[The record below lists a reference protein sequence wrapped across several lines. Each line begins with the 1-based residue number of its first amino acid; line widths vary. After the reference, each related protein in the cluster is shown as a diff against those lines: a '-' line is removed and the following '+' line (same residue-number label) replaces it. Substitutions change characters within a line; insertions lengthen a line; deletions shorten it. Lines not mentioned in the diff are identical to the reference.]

1 MNNRINNEESK
12 KFVFKVGVIVA
23 AIVLVFLIGA
33 GLLIGIF
40 LFVGGKS
47 SLNKMAENYEVYDA
61 EIYAKKYGDKII
73 KELVL
78 NYGKD
83 INQTGDEDIGGLY
96 QAIKHNNIKAI
107 KFFIENNANVEIA
120 TFDGTTPLVLA
131 IEENKPKIVELLIK
145 EGKANIY
152 GYYYGED
159 FEKYP
164 IYCAVKNKNLNMIK
178 ILLNN
183 NFNLKE
189 ENYILSY
196 AIENSDENI
205 IKYLVEN
212 GANINYEIFYENEE
226 SKRTILYDAVLSLN
240 LKLVEYFLDKGASI
254 ENAGKSDIYG
264 NILMAA
270 SGSKFNNNKNI
281 SAVDLKLLESL
292 SQNSA
297 KIMQMIIDKVD
308 KKLINDSLEGKTPLI
323 IAVGNSYID
332 TAKILIENGADVNAI
347 DFEGWRALSYAVN
360 NGDIEIAKL
369 LLENKAKIKD
379 ELLIAIKSPIVESR
393 INMMKLLIDN
403 KANINYTDENG
414 FTPLN
419 IAIESGDMEL
429 TKFLIT
435 NGANVNSL
443 MQDGVSLIGYA
454 IAQNNMDLLQILI
467 ENGANVNNTNGDSW
481 AKTPLQTASR
491 LGLDNVVRILLT
503 RNADINAVDMN
514 GNTALHTAALNSQL
528 SVVKLLLEK
537 NPNLDIQ
544 NKVGNTALH
553 LAIISGN
560 IDIVGELVLKG
571 ANTRIRNNDGK
582 YPRDIARANNSAA
595 IFEVLREAENK
606 NINQ

>member
-96 QAIKHNNIKAI
+96 QAIKHNNIKAV
-107 KFFIENNANVEIA
+107 KFFIENNAHVEIA

-152 GYYYGED
+152 GVYAKET
-159 FEKYP
+159 EKYP
-164 IYCAVKNKNLNMIK
+164 IYCAVKNKNLNMTK
-178 ILLNN
+178 ILLDN
-183 NFNLKE
+183 NFDLKRE
-189 ENYILSY
+189 SYILSY

-205 IKYLVEN
+205 VKYLVEN
-212 GANINYEIFYENEE
+212 GADMYSYEI
-226 SKRTILYDAVLSLN
+226 TALYQAVLNLN
-240 LKLVEYFLDKGASI
+240 PKLVEYFLDKGASI

-264 NILMAA
+264 NIITAA
-270 SGSKFNNNKNI
+270 AGSKFNNSNDK
-281 SAVDLKLLESL
+281 SPVDLEALEKSAE
-292 SQNSA
+292 NSA
-297 KIMQMIIDKVD
+297 KIMQTIISKVD

-332 TAKILIENGADVNAI
+332 TAKILIENGANINAVDI
-347 DFEGWRALSYAVN
+347 EGWSALSYAVN

-393 INMMKLLIDN
+393 INIMKLLIDN

-414 FTPLN
+414 FNPLN

-467 ENGANVNNTNGDSW
+467 ENGANVNYTNGDSW
-481 AKTPLQTASR
+481 ADTPLKTASR

-503 RNADINAVDMN
+503 RNADINSVDMN

-528 SVVKLLLEK
+528 SIVKLLLEK

-553 LAIISGN
+553 LAVISGN

-606 NINQ
+606 LSK

>member
-1 MNNRINNEESK
+1 MNNQINNEESK

-96 QAIKHNNIKAI
+96 QAIKHNNIKAV
-107 KFFIENNANVEIA
+107 KFFIENNAYVEIA

-145 EGKANIY
+145 EGKANVY
-152 GYYYGED
+152 GYYFGED

-183 NFNLKE
+183 NFDLKRE
-189 ENYILSY
+189 SYILSY
-196 AIENSDENI
+196 AMENSDENI
-205 IKYLVEN
+205 VKYLVEN
-212 GANINYEIFYENEE
+212 GADMYSYEI
-226 SKRTILYDAVLSLN
+226 TALYQAVLNLN
-240 LKLVEYFLDKGASI
+240 PKLVEYFLDKGASI
-254 ENAGKSDIYG
+254 EKAGGTDVYG

-332 TAKILIENGADVNAI
+332 TAKILIENGANINAVDI
-347 DFEGWRALSYAVN
+347 EGWSALSYAVN

-393 INMMKLLIDN
+393 INIMKLLIDN
-403 KANINYTDENG
+403 KANINYADEDE

-467 ENGANVNNTNGDSW
+467 ENGANVNYTGGDSW
-481 AKTPLQTASR
+481 ANTPLQTASR

-503 RNADINAVDMN
+503 RNADINAVDIN

-553 LAIISGN
+553 LAVISGN

-571 ANTRIRNNDGK
+571 ANTKIRNNDGK

-606 NINQ
+606 LSE

>member
-1 MNNRINNEESK
+1 MNNQINNEESK

-83 INQTGDEDIGGLY
+83 INQTGEEDIGGLY
-96 QAIKHNNIKAI
+96 QAIKHNNIKAV

-145 EGKANIY
+145 EGKANVY
-152 GYYYGED
+152 GYYHGED

-164 IYCAVKNKNLNMIK
+164 IYCAVKNKNLNIIK

-196 AIENSDENI
+196 AMENSDENI

-212 GANINYEIFYENEE
+212 GADMYSYEI
-226 SKRTILYDAVLSLN
+226 TALYQAVLNLN
-240 LKLVEYFLDKGASI
+240 PKLVEYFLDKGASI
-254 ENAGKSDIYG
+254 EKAGGTDVYG
-264 NILMAA
+264 NIMMAA
-270 SGSKFNNNKNI
+270 AGSKFNNSNDK
-281 SAVDLKLLESL
+281 SPVDLTLLEKSAE
-292 SQNSA
+292 NSA
-297 KIMQMIIDKVD
+297 KITEMLIGKADKNI
-308 KKLINDSLEGKTPLI
+308 INDSLEGKTPLI

-332 TAKILIENGADVNAI
+332 TAKILIENGANINAV
-347 DFEGWRALSYAVN
+347 DFEGWSALSYAVN

-379 ELLIAIKSPIVESR
+379 ELLIAIKSPIVESS
-393 INMMKLLIDN
+393 INIMKLLIDN

-414 FTPLN
+414 FNPLN

-467 ENGANVNNTNGDSW
+467 ENGANVNYTGGDSW

-537 NPNLDIQ
+537 NPSLDIQ

-553 LAIISGN
+553 LAVISGN

>member
-96 QAIKHNNIKAI
+96 QAIKHNNIKAV

-152 GYYYGED
+152 GVYAKET
-159 FEKYP
+159 EKYP

-178 ILLNN
+178 ILLDN
-183 NFNLKE
+183 NFDLKRE
-189 ENYILSY
+189 SYILSY
-196 AIENSDENI
+196 AMENSDENI
-205 IKYLVEN
+205 VKYLVEN
-212 GANINYEIFYENEE
+212 GADMYSYEI
-226 SKRTILYDAVLSLN
+226 TALYQAVLNLN
-240 LKLVEYFLDKGASI
+240 PKLVEYFLDKGASI
-254 ENAGKSDIYG
+254 EKAGETDVYG
-264 NILMAA
+264 NIMMAA
-270 SGSKFNNNKNI
+270 AGSKFNNSNDK
-281 SAVDLKLLESL
+281 SPVDLTLLEKSAE
-292 SQNSA
+292 NSA

-332 TAKILIENGADVNAI
+332 TAKILIENGADVNSV
-347 DFEGWRALSYAVN
+347 DFEGWSALSYAVN

-369 LLENKAKIKD
+369 LLENKVKIKD
-379 ELLIAIKSPIVESR
+379 ELLIAIKSPIVESS
-393 INMMKLLIDN
+393 INIMKLLIDN

-414 FTPLN
+414 FSPLN
-419 IAIESGDMEL
+419 MAIESGDMEL

-467 ENGANVNNTNGDSW
+467 ENGANVNYTNGDSW
-481 AKTPLQTASR
+481 ADTPLKTASR

-514 GNTALHTAALNSQL
+514 GNTALHTEALNSQL

-553 LAIISGN
+553 LAVISGN
-560 IDIVGELVLKG
+560 INIVGELVLKG

-606 NINQ
+606 LSE

>member
-96 QAIKHNNIKAI
+96 QAIKHNNIKAV
-107 KFFIENNANVEIA
+107 KFFIENNAYVEIA

-152 GYYYGED
+152 GVYAKET
-159 FEKYP
+159 EKYP

-178 ILLNN
+178 ILLDN
-183 NFNLKE
+183 NFDLKRE
-189 ENYILSY
+189 SYILSY
-196 AIENSDENI
+196 AMENSDENI
-205 IKYLVEN
+205 VKYLVEN
-212 GANINYEIFYENEE
+212 GADMYSYEI
-226 SKRTILYDAVLSLN
+226 TALYQAILN
-240 LKLVEYFLDKGASI
+240 LNPKLVEYFLYKGASI

-332 TAKILIENGADVNAI
+332 TAKILIENGANINAVDI
-347 DFEGWRALSYAVN
+347 EGWSALSYAVN

-369 LLENKAKIKD
+369 LLTNKAKIKG
-379 ELLIAIKSPIVESR
+379 ELLLAIKSPIVESR
-393 INMMKLLIDN
+393 INIMKLLIEN
-403 KANINYTDENG
+403 GANINYTDEDG
-414 FTPLN
+414 FNPLN

-467 ENGANVNNTNGDSW
+467 ENGANVNYTNGDSW
-481 AKTPLQTASR
+481 ANTPLQTASR

-503 RNADINAVDMN
+503 RNADINSVDMN

-553 LAIISGN
+553 LAVISGN

-606 NINQ
+606 LSE

>member
-1 MNNRINNEESK
+1 MNNQINNEESK

-96 QAIKHNNIKAI
+96 QAIKHNNIKAV
-107 KFFIENNANVEIA
+107 KFFIENNAHVEIA

-152 GYYYGED
+152 GVYAKET
-159 FEKYP
+159 EKYP

-183 NFNLKE
+183 NFDLKRE
-189 ENYILSY
+189 SYILSY
-196 AIENSDENI
+196 AMENSDENI
-205 IKYLVEN
+205 VKYLVEN
-212 GANINYEIFYENEE
+212 GADMYSYEI
-226 SKRTILYDAVLSLN
+226 TALYQAVLNLN
-240 LKLVEYFLDKGASI
+240 PKLVEYFLDKGASI
-254 ENAGKSDIYG
+254 EKAGGTDVYE
-264 NILMAA
+264 NIMMAA
-270 SGSKFNNNKNI
+270 AGSKFNNSNDK
-281 SAVDLKLLESL
+281 SPVDLTLLEKSAE
-292 SQNSA
+292 NSA
-297 KIMQMIIDKVD
+297 KITEMLIGKADKNI
-308 KKLINDSLEGKTPLI
+308 INDSLEGKTPLI

-332 TAKILIENGADVNAI
+332 TAKILIENGANINAVDI
-347 DFEGWRALSYAVN
+347 EGWSALSYAVN

-369 LLENKAKIKD
+369 LLENKVKIKD

-414 FTPLN
+414 FNPLN

-454 IAQNNMDLLQILI
+454 IAQNNMDLLQMLI
-467 ENGANVNNTNGDSW
+467 ENGANVNYTNGDSW
-481 AKTPLQTASR
+481 ANTPLQTASR

-503 RNADINAVDMN
+503 RNVDINAVDIN

-528 SVVKLLLEK
+528 SIVKLLLEK

-553 LAIISGN
+553 LAVISGN

-606 NINQ
+606 LSE

>member
-1 MNNRINNEESK
+1 MNNQINNEESK

-83 INQTGDEDIGGLY
+83 INQTGEEDIGGLY
-96 QAIKHNNIKAI
+96 QAIKHNNIKAV

-152 GYYYGED
+152 GVYAKET
-159 FEKYP
+159 EKYP

-178 ILLNN
+178 ILLDN
-183 NFNLKE
+183 NFDLKRE
-189 ENYILSY
+189 SYILSY
-196 AIENSDENI
+196 AMENSDENI
-205 IKYLVEN
+205 VKYLVEN
-212 GANINYEIFYENEE
+212 GADMYSYEI
-226 SKRTILYDAVLSLN
+226 TALYQAVLNLN
-240 LKLVEYFLDKGASI
+240 PKLVEYFLDKGASI

-332 TAKILIENGADVNAI
+332 TAKILIENGANINAVDI
-347 DFEGWRALSYAVN
+347 EGWSALSYAVN
-360 NGDIEIAKL
+360 NGDIESAKL

-393 INMMKLLIDN
+393 INIMKLLIDN

-414 FTPLN
+414 FNPLN

-467 ENGANVNNTNGDSW
+467 ENGANVNYTNGDSW
-481 AKTPLQTASR
+481 ADTPLKTASR

-553 LAIISGN
+553 LAVISGN

-606 NINQ
+606 LSK

>member
-96 QAIKHNNIKAI
+96 QAIKHNNIKAV
-107 KFFIENNANVEIA
+107 KFFIENNAYVEIA
-120 TFDGTTPLVLA
+120 TFDGITPLVLA

-152 GYYYGED
+152 GVYNGED

-183 NFNLKE
+183 NFDLKRDP
-189 ENYILSY
+189 YILSY

-212 GANINYEIFYENEE
+212 GADMYSYEI
-226 SKRTILYDAVLSLN
+226 TALYQAVLNLN
-240 LKLVEYFLDKGASI
+240 PKLVEYFLDKGASI
-254 ENAGKSDIYG
+254 EKAGGTDVYG
-264 NILMAA
+264 NIMMAA
-270 SGSKFNNNKNI
+270 AGSKFNNSNDK
-281 SAVDLKLLESL
+281 SPVDLTLLEKSAE
-292 SQNSA
+292 NSA

-332 TAKILIENGADVNAI
+332 TAKILIENGANINAVDI
-347 DFEGWRALSYAVN
+347 EGWSALSYAVN

-414 FTPLN
+414 FNPLN

-467 ENGANVNNTNGDSW
+467 ENGANVNYTDGDSW
-481 AKTPLQTASR
+481 ADTPLKTASR

-503 RNADINAVDMN
+503 RNVDINAVDMH

-553 LAIISGN
+553 LAVISGN

-606 NINQ
+606 LSE

>member
-1 MNNRINNEESK
+1 MDNNNIENK
-12 KFVFKVGVIVA
+12 KFVFKVGVIAA
-23 AIVLVFLIGA
+23 AIISVLLIGA
-33 GLLIGIF
+33 GLFVGIF

-47 SLNKMAENYEVYDA
+47 SLNKMAENYEVYDS
-61 EIYAKKYGDKII
+61 EIYAKRFGDKVI

-83 INQTGDEDIGGLY
+83 INQTGEEDIGGLY
-96 QAIKHNNIKAI
+96 QAIKHNNIKAV

-152 GYYYGED
+152 GSYAGEEID
-159 FEKYP
+159 KYP

-183 NFNLKE
+183 NFDLKRE
-189 ENYILSY
+189 PSILSY
-196 AIENSDENI
+196 AIENGDENI
-205 IKYLVEN
+205 IKYLIEKGSDIDDTSIN
-212 GANINYEIFYENEE
+212 GI
-226 SKRTILYDAVLSLN
+226 SVLYDAVLNLN
-240 LKLVEYFLDKGASI
+240 PKLVEYLLEKGAII
-254 ENAGKSDIYG
+254 EKAGETDVYG
-264 NILMAA
+264 NIMMAA
-270 SGSKFNNNKNI
+270 VGSKFNNSNDKFP
-281 SAVDLKLLESL
+281 VDLEALEKSAE
-292 SQNSA
+292 NSA
-297 KIMQMIIDKVD
+297 KITEMIIGKADKNI
-308 KKLINDSLEGKTPLI
+308 INDSLDGKTPLI
-323 IAVGNSYID
+323 IAVGNSYLE
-332 TAKILIENGADVNAI
+332 TAKILIENGADVNSV
-347 DFEGWRALSYAVN
+347 DFEGWSALSYAVN

-369 LLENKAKIKD
+369 LLTNKAKIND
-379 ELLIAIKSPIVESR
+379 ELLLAIKSPIVESR
-393 INMMKLLIDN
+393 IDMMKLLIDN
-403 KANINYTDENG
+403 GANINYADENE

-419 IAIESGDMEL
+419 TAIETGDMEL

-443 MQDGVSLIGYA
+443 MQDGVSLIVYA
-454 IAQNNMDLLQILI
+454 ISQNNMDLLQILI
-467 ENGANVNNTNGDSW
+467 ENGANVNNTTGDYW
-481 AKTPLQTASR
+481 AGSPLITASR
-491 LGLDNVVRILLT
+491 LGLDNVVRILLS

-528 SVVKLLLEK
+528 SVIKLLLEK

-544 NKVGNTALH
+544 NEVGNTALH
-553 LAIISGN
+553 LAVISGN

-571 ANTRIRNNDGK
+571 ANTRIRNDDGK

-606 NINQ
+606 NQ

>member
-107 KFFIENNANVEIA
+107 KFFIENNAHVEIA

-152 GYYYGED
+152 GVYAKET
-159 FEKYP
+159 EKYP

-178 ILLNN
+178 ILLDN
-183 NFNLKE
+183 NFDLKRE
-189 ENYILSY
+189 SYILSY
-196 AIENSDENI
+196 AMENSDENI
-205 IKYLVEN
+205 VKYLVEN
-212 GANINYEIFYENEE
+212 GADMYSYEI
-226 SKRTILYDAVLSLN
+226 TALYQAVLNLN
-240 LKLVEYFLDKGASI
+240 PKLVEYFLDKGASI
-254 ENAGKSDIYG
+254 EKAGGTDVYG
-264 NILMAA
+264 NIMMAA
-270 SGSKFNNNKNI
+270 AGSKFNNSNDK
-281 SAVDLKLLESL
+281 SPVDLILLEKSAE
-292 SQNSA
+292 NSA

-308 KKLINDSLEGKTPLI
+308 KKLINDSLDGKTPLI
-323 IAVGNSYID
+323 IAVGNSYLE
-332 TAKILIENGADVNAI
+332 TAKILIENGANINAVDI
-347 DFEGWRALSYAVN
+347 EGWSALSYAVN

-403 KANINYTDENG
+403 KADINYTDENG
-414 FTPLN
+414 FNPLN

-467 ENGANVNNTNGDSW
+467 ENGANVNYTGGDSW
-481 AKTPLQTASR
+481 ANTPLQTASR
-491 LGLDNVVRILLT
+491 LGLDNVVRILLS

-514 GNTALHTAALNSQL
+514 ENTALHTAALNSQL

-553 LAIISGN
+553 LAVISGN

-606 NINQ
+606 LSE

>member
-1 MNNRINNEESK
+1 MNNRINNEESR

-96 QAIKHNNIKAI
+96 QAIKHNNIKAV
-107 KFFIENNANVEIA
+107 KFFIENNAYVEIA
-120 TFDGTTPLVLA
+120 TFDGITPLVLA

-152 GYYYGED
+152 GVYAKET
-159 FEKYP
+159 EKYP

-178 ILLNN
+178 ILLDN
-183 NFNLKE
+183 NFDLKRE
-189 ENYILSY
+189 SYILSY
-196 AIENSDENI
+196 AMENSDENI

-212 GANINYEIFYENEE
+212 GADMYSYEI
-226 SKRTILYDAVLSLN
+226 TALYQAVLNLN
-240 LKLVEYFLDKGASI
+240 PKLVEYFLDKGASI
-254 ENAGKSDIYG
+254 EKAGGTDVYG

-332 TAKILIENGADVNAI
+332 TAKILIENGANINAVDI
-347 DFEGWRALSYAVN
+347 EGWSALSYAVN

-379 ELLIAIKSPIVESR
+379 ELLIAIKSPIVESS

-403 KANINYTDENG
+403 KVNINYTDEDG
-414 FTPLN
+414 FNPLN
-419 IAIESGDMEL
+419 IAIESRDMEL

-454 IAQNNMDLLQILI
+454 IAQNNMDLLQMLI
-467 ENGANVNNTNGDSW
+467 ENGANVNYTNGDSW
-481 AKTPLQTASR
+481 ANTPLQTASR

-528 SVVKLLLEK
+528 SIVKLLLEK

-553 LAIISGN
+553 LAVISGN
-560 IDIVGELVLKG
+560 INIVGELVLKG

-582 YPRDIARANNSAA
+582 YPRDIARVNNSAA

-606 NINQ
+606 LSE

>member
-1 MNNRINNEESK
+1 MNNRINNDESK

-83 INQTGDEDIGGLY
+83 INQTGEEDIGGLY
-96 QAIKHNNIKAI
+96 QAIKHNNIKAV
-107 KFFIENNANVEIA
+107 KFFIENNAYVEIA

-152 GYYYGED
+152 GVYAKET
-159 FEKYP
+159 EKYP

-183 NFNLKE
+183 NFDLKRE
-189 ENYILSY
+189 SYILSY
-196 AIENSDENI
+196 AMENSDENI

-212 GANINYEIFYENEE
+212 GADMYSYEI
-226 SKRTILYDAVLSLN
+226 TALYQAVLNLN
-240 LKLVEYFLDKGASI
+240 PKLVEYFLDKGASI
-254 ENAGKSDIYG
+254 EKAGGTDVYG
-264 NILMAA
+264 NIMMAA
-270 SGSKFNNNKNI
+270 AGSKFNNSNDK
-281 SAVDLKLLESL
+281 SPVDLTLLEKSAE
-292 SQNSA
+292 NSA
-297 KIMQMIIDKVD
+297 KITEMLIGKADKNI
-308 KKLINDSLEGKTPLI
+308 INDSLEGKTPLI

-332 TAKILIENGADVNAI
+332 TAKILIENGANINAVDI
-347 DFEGWRALSYAVN
+347 EGWSALSYAVN

-414 FTPLN
+414 FNPLN

-467 ENGANVNNTNGDSW
+467 ENGANVNYTNGDSW
-481 AKTPLQTASR
+481 ADTPLKTASR
-491 LGLDNVVRILLT
+491 LGLDNVVRILLS

-553 LAIISGN
+553 LAVISGN

-582 YPRDIARANNSAA
+582 YPKDIARANNSAA

-606 NINQ
+606 LSE

>member
-1 MNNRINNEESK
+1 MNNRINNDESK

-96 QAIKHNNIKAI
+96 QAIKHNNIKAV
-107 KFFIENNANVEIA
+107 KFFIENNAHVEIA

-152 GYYYGED
+152 GVYAKET
-159 FEKYP
+159 EKYP

-183 NFNLKE
+183 NFDLKRE
-189 ENYILSY
+189 SYILSY

-205 IKYLVEN
+205 VKYLVEN
-212 GANINYEIFYENEE
+212 GADMYSYEI
-226 SKRTILYDAVLSLN
+226 TALYQAVLNLN
-240 LKLVEYFLDKGASI
+240 PKLVEYFLDKGASI
-254 ENAGKSDIYG
+254 EKAGGTDVYG
-264 NILMAA
+264 NIMMAA
-270 SGSKFNNNKNI
+270 AGSKFNNSNDK
-281 SAVDLKLLESL
+281 SPVDLTLLEKSAE
-292 SQNSA
+292 NSA
-297 KIMQMIIDKVD
+297 KITEMLIGKADKNI
-308 KKLINDSLEGKTPLI
+308 INDSLEGKTPLI

-332 TAKILIENGADVNAI
+332 TAKILIENGANINAVDI
-347 DFEGWRALSYAVN
+347 EGWSALSYAVN

-414 FTPLN
+414 FNPLN

-467 ENGANVNNTNGDSW
+467 ENGANVNYTNGDSW
-481 AKTPLQTASR
+481 ADTPLKTASR
-491 LGLDNVVRILLT
+491 LGLDNVVRILLS

-553 LAIISGN
+553 LAVISGN

-582 YPRDIARANNSAA
+582 YPKDIARANNSAA

-606 NINQ
+606 LSE

>member
-1 MNNRINNEESK
+1 MNNQINNEESK

-33 GLLIGIF
+33 GLLIVIF

-96 QAIKHNNIKAI
+96 QAIKHNNIKAV

-152 GYYYGED
+152 GVYAKET
-159 FEKYP
+159 EKYP
-164 IYCAVKNKNLNMIK
+164 IYCAVKNKNLNIIK

-183 NFNLKE
+183 NFDLKRE
-189 ENYILSY
+189 SYILSY
-196 AIENSDENI
+196 AMENSDENI
-205 IKYLVEN
+205 VKYLVEN
-212 GANINYEIFYENEE
+212 GADMYSYEI
-226 SKRTILYDAVLSLN
+226 TALYQAVLNLN
-240 LKLVEYFLDKGASI
+240 PKLVEYFLDKGASI
-254 ENAGKSDIYG
+254 EKAGGTDVYG
-264 NILMAA
+264 NIMMAA
-270 SGSKFNNNKNI
+270 AGSKFNNSNDK
-281 SAVDLKLLESL
+281 SPVDLTLLEKSAE
-292 SQNSA
+292 NSA
-297 KIMQMIIDKVD
+297 KITEMLIGKADKNI
-308 KKLINDSLEGKTPLI
+308 INDSLEGKTPLI

-332 TAKILIENGADVNAI
+332 TAKILIENGANINAVDI
-347 DFEGWRALSYAVN
+347 EGWSALSYAIN

-369 LLENKAKIKD
+369 LLENKVKIKD

-393 INMMKLLIDN
+393 INIMKLLIEN
-403 KANINYTDENG
+403 GANINYTDENG
-414 FTPLN
+414 FNPLN

-467 ENGANVNNTNGDSW
+467 ENGANVNYTGGDSW
-481 AKTPLQTASR
+481 ANTPLQTASR

-528 SVVKLLLEK
+528 SIVKLLLEK

-553 LAIISGN
+553 LAVISGN

-606 NINQ
+606 LSK

>member
-96 QAIKHNNIKAI
+96 QAIKHNNIKAV
-107 KFFIENNANVEIA
+107 KFFIENNAYVEIA
-120 TFDGTTPLVLA
+120 TFDGITPLVLA

-164 IYCAVKNKNLNMIK
+164 IYCAVKNKNLNIIK

-196 AIENSDENI
+196 AMENSDENI

-212 GANINYEIFYENEE
+212 GADMYSYEI
-226 SKRTILYDAVLSLN
+226 TALYQAVLNLN
-240 LKLVEYFLDKGASI
+240 PKLVEYFLDKGASI
-254 ENAGKSDIYG
+254 EKAGGTDVYG
-264 NILMAA
+264 NIMMAA
-270 SGSKFNNNKNI
+270 AGSKFNNSNDK
-281 SAVDLKLLESL
+281 SPVDLTLLEKSAE
-292 SQNSA
+292 NSA
-297 KIMQMIIDKVD
+297 KITEMLIGKADKNI
-308 KKLINDSLEGKTPLI
+308 INDSLEGKTPLI

-332 TAKILIENGADVNAI
+332 TAKILIENGANINAVDI
-347 DFEGWRALSYAVN
+347 EGWSALSYAVN

-379 ELLIAIKSPIVESR
+379 ELLIAIKSPIVESS

-414 FTPLN
+414 FNPLN

-467 ENGANVNNTNGDSW
+467 ENGANVNYTNGDSW
-481 AKTPLQTASR
+481 ADTPLKTASR

-503 RNADINAVDMN
+503 RNVDINAVDMN

-528 SVVKLLLEK
+528 SIVKLLLEK

-553 LAIISGN
+553 LAVISGN

>member
-96 QAIKHNNIKAI
+96 QAIKHNNIKAV

-152 GYYYGED
+152 GVYAKET
-159 FEKYP
+159 EKYP

-183 NFNLKE
+183 NFDLKRE
-189 ENYILSY
+189 SYILSY
-196 AIENSDENI
+196 AMENSDENI
-205 IKYLVEN
+205 VKYLVEN
-212 GANINYEIFYENEE
+212 GADMYSYEI
-226 SKRTILYDAVLSLN
+226 TALYQAVLNLN
-240 LKLVEYFLDKGASI
+240 PKLVEYFLDKGASI
-254 ENAGKSDIYG
+254 EKAGGTDVYG
-264 NILMAA
+264 NIMMAA
-270 SGSKFNNNKNI
+270 AGSKFNNSNDK
-281 SAVDLKLLESL
+281 SPVDLTLLEKSAE
-292 SQNSA
+292 NSA
-297 KIMQMIIDKVD
+297 KITEMLIGKADKNI
-308 KKLINDSLEGKTPLI
+308 INDSLEGKTPLI

-332 TAKILIENGADVNAI
+332 TAKILIENGANINAV
-347 DFEGWRALSYAVN
+347 DFEGWSALSYAVN

-379 ELLIAIKSPIVESR
+379 ELLIAIKSPIVESS
-393 INMMKLLIDN
+393 INIMKLLIDN

-414 FTPLN
+414 FNPLN

-454 IAQNNMDLLQILI
+454 IAQNNMEMSLEFCLQ
-467 ENGANVNNTNGDSW
+467 E
-481 AKTPLQTASR
+481 TP
-491 LGLDNVVRILLT
+491 I
-503 RNADINAVDMN
+503 
-514 GNTALHTAALNSQL
+514 
-528 SVVKLLLEK
+528 
-537 NPNLDIQ
+537 
-544 NKVGNTALH
+544 
-553 LAIISGN
+553 
-560 IDIVGELVLKG
+560 
-571 ANTRIRNNDGK
+571 
-582 YPRDIARANNSAA
+582 
-595 IFEVLREAENK
+595 
-606 NINQ
+606 

>member
-96 QAIKHNNIKAI
+96 QAIKHNNIKAV
-107 KFFIENNANVEIA
+107 KFFIENNAHVEIA

-152 GYYYGED
+152 GVYAKET
-159 FEKYP
+159 EKYP

-178 ILLNN
+178 ILLDN
-183 NFNLKE
+183 NFDLKRE
-189 ENYILSY
+189 SYILSY
-196 AIENSDENI
+196 AMENSDENI
-205 IKYLVEN
+205 VKYLVEN
-212 GANINYEIFYENEE
+212 GADMYSYEI
-226 SKRTILYDAVLSLN
+226 TALYQAVLNLN
-240 LKLVEYFLDKGASI
+240 PKLVEYFLDKGASI
-254 ENAGKSDIYG
+254 EKAGGTDVYG
-264 NILMAA
+264 NIMMAA
-270 SGSKFNNNKNI
+270 AGSKFNNSNDK
-281 SAVDLKLLESL
+281 SPVDLTLLEKSAE
-292 SQNSA
+292 NSA
-297 KIMQMIIDKVD
+297 KITEMLIEKADKNI
-308 KKLINDSLEGKTPLI
+308 INDSLEGKTPLI

-347 DFEGWRALSYAVN
+347 DFKGWSALSYAVN

-369 LLENKAKIKD
+369 LLTNRAKIKD
-379 ELLIAIKSPIVESR
+379 ELLIAIKSPIVESS

-414 FTPLN
+414 FNPLN
-419 IAIESGDMEL
+419 IAIESGDMEV

-467 ENGANVNNTNGDSW
+467 ENGANVNYTVGDSW
-481 AKTPLQTASR
+481 ANTPLQTASR

-528 SVVKLLLEK
+528 SIVKLLLEK

-553 LAIISGN
+553 LAVISGN

-606 NINQ
+606 LSE

>member
-12 KFVFKVGVIVA
+12 KFVFKVGVIIA

-83 INQTGDEDIGGLY
+83 INQTGEEDIGGLY
-96 QAIKHNNIKAI
+96 QAIKHNNIKAV

-152 GYYYGED
+152 GVYAKET
-159 FEKYP
+159 EKYP

-183 NFNLKE
+183 NFDLKRE
-189 ENYILSY
+189 SYILSY
-196 AIENSDENI
+196 AMENSDENI
-205 IKYLVEN
+205 VKYLVEN
-212 GANINYEIFYENEE
+212 GADMYSYEI
-226 SKRTILYDAVLSLN
+226 TALYQAVLNLN
-240 LKLVEYFLDKGASI
+240 PKLVEYFLDKGASI
-254 ENAGKSDIYG
+254 EKAGGTDVYG
-264 NILMAA
+264 NIMMAA
-270 SGSKFNNNKNI
+270 AGSKFNNSNDK
-281 SAVDLKLLESL
+281 SPVDLTLLEKSAE
-292 SQNSA
+292 NSA
-297 KIMQMIIDKVD
+297 KITQMIIDKVD

-332 TAKILIENGADVNAI
+332 TAKILIENGANINAV
-347 DFEGWRALSYAVN
+347 DFEGWSALSYAVN

-414 FTPLN
+414 FNPLN
-419 IAIESGDMEL
+419 IAIESGDMEV

-467 ENGANVNNTNGDSW
+467 ENGANVNYTGGDSW
-481 AKTPLQTASR
+481 AKTPLMTASR

-503 RNADINAVDMN
+503 RNVDINAVDIN

-553 LAIISGN
+553 LAVISGN

-606 NINQ
+606 LLE

>member
-96 QAIKHNNIKAI
+96 QAIKHNNIKAV
-107 KFFIENNANVEIA
+107 KFFIENNAHVEIA

-152 GYYYGED
+152 GVYAKET
-159 FEKYP
+159 EKYP

-183 NFNLKE
+183 NFDLKRE
-189 ENYILSY
+189 SYILSY
-196 AIENSDENI
+196 AMENSDENI
-205 IKYLVEN
+205 VKYLVEN
-212 GANINYEIFYENEE
+212 GADMYSYEI
-226 SKRTILYDAVLSLN
+226 TALYQAVLNLN
-240 LKLVEYFLDKGASI
+240 PKLVEYFLDKGASI
-254 ENAGKSDIYG
+254 EKAGGTDVYG
-264 NILMAA
+264 NIMMAA
-270 SGSKFNNNKNI
+270 AGSKFNNSNDK
-281 SAVDLKLLESL
+281 SPVDLTLLEKSAE
-292 SQNSA
+292 NSA
-297 KIMQMIIDKVD
+297 KITEMLIGKADKNI
-308 KKLINDSLEGKTPLI
+308 INDSLEGKTPLI

-332 TAKILIENGADVNAI
+332 TAKILIENGANINAVDI
-347 DFEGWRALSYAVN
+347 EGWSALSYAVN

-379 ELLIAIKSPIVESR
+379 ELLIAIKSPIVESS
-393 INMMKLLIDN
+393 INIMKLLIDN

-414 FTPLN
+414 FNPLN

-481 AKTPLQTASR
+481 ANTPLQTASR
-491 LGLDNVVRILLT
+491 LGLDNVVRILLS

-514 GNTALHTAALNSQL
+514 GNTALHIAALNSQL

-553 LAIISGN
+553 LAVISGN
-560 IDIVGELVLKG
+560 IDIVGELALKG

>member
-96 QAIKHNNIKAI
+96 QAKKHNNIKAV

-152 GYYYGED
+152 GVYAKET
-159 FEKYP
+159 EKYP

-183 NFNLKE
+183 NFDLKRE
-189 ENYILSY
+189 SYILSY
-196 AIENSDENI
+196 AMENSDENI
-205 IKYLVEN
+205 VKYLVEN
-212 GANINYEIFYENEE
+212 GADMYSYEI
-226 SKRTILYDAVLSLN
+226 TALYQAVLNLN
-240 LKLVEYFLDKGASI
+240 PKLVEYFLDKGASI
-254 ENAGKSDIYG
+254 EKAGGTDVYG
-264 NILMAA
+264 NIMMAA
-270 SGSKFNNNKNI
+270 AGSKFNNSNDK
-281 SAVDLKLLESL
+281 SPVDLTLLEKSAE
-292 SQNSA
+292 NSA
-297 KIMQMIIDKVD
+297 KITEMLIGKADKNI
-308 KKLINDSLEGKTPLI
+308 INDSLEGKTPLI

-332 TAKILIENGADVNAI
+332 TAKILIENGANINAV
-347 DFEGWRALSYAVN
+347 DFEGWSALSYAVN

-379 ELLIAIKSPIVESR
+379 ELLIAIKSPIVESS
-393 INMMKLLIDN
+393 INIMKLLIDN

-414 FTPLN
+414 FNPLN

-467 ENGANVNNTNGDSW
+467 ENGANVNYTGGDSW

-537 NPNLDIQ
+537 NPSLDIQ

-553 LAIISGN
+553 LAVISGN

>member
-1 MNNRINNEESK
+1 MNNQINNEESK

-47 SLNKMAENYEVYDA
+47 SLNKMAENYEVYDK

-83 INQTGDEDIGGLY
+83 INQTGEEDIGGLY
-96 QAIKHNNIKAI
+96 QAIKHNNIKAV

-152 GYYYGED
+152 GVYAKET
-159 FEKYP
+159 EKYP

-183 NFNLKE
+183 NFDLKRE
-189 ENYILSY
+189 SYILSY

-205 IKYLVEN
+205 VKYLVEN
-212 GANINYEIFYENEE
+212 GADMYSYEI
-226 SKRTILYDAVLSLN
+226 TALYQAVLNLN
-240 LKLVEYFLDKGASI
+240 PKLVEYFLDKGASI
-254 ENAGKSDIYG
+254 EKAGGTDVYG
-264 NILMAA
+264 NIMMAA
-270 SGSKFNNNKNI
+270 AGSKFNNSNDK
-281 SAVDLKLLESL
+281 SPVDLTLLEKSAE
-292 SQNSA
+292 NSA

-332 TAKILIENGADVNAI
+332 TAKILIENGANINAV
-347 DFEGWRALSYAVN
+347 DFEGWSALSYAVN

-429 TKFLIT
+429 TKFLIK

-443 MQDGVSLIGYA
+443 MQDGLSLIGYA

-467 ENGANVNNTNGDSW
+467 ENGANINNTNGDSW
-481 AKTPLQTASR
+481 ANTPLQTASR

-553 LAIISGN
+553 LAVISGN

-582 YPRDIARANNSAA
+582 YPKDIARANNSAA

-606 NINQ
+606 LSE

>member
-1 MNNRINNEESK
+1 MNNQINNEESK

-83 INQTGDEDIGGLY
+83 INQTGEEDIGGLY
-96 QAIKHNNIKAI
+96 QAIKHNNIKAV
-107 KFFIENNANVEIA
+107 KFFIENNAYVEIA

-145 EGKANIY
+145 EGKANVY
-152 GYYYGED
+152 GVYAKET
-159 FEKYP
+159 EKYP

-178 ILLNN
+178 ILLDN
-183 NFNLKE
+183 NFDLKRE
-189 ENYILSY
+189 SYILSY
-196 AIENSDENI
+196 AMENSDENI

-212 GANINYEIFYENEE
+212 GADMYSYEI
-226 SKRTILYDAVLSLN
+226 TALYQAVLNLN
-240 LKLVEYFLDKGASI
+240 PKLVEYFLDKGASI
-254 ENAGKSDIYG
+254 EKAGGTDVYG
-264 NILMAA
+264 NIMMAA
-270 SGSKFNNNKNI
+270 AGSKFNNSNDK
-281 SAVDLKLLESL
+281 SPVDLTLLEKSAE
-292 SQNSA
+292 NSA
-297 KIMQMIIDKVD
+297 KITEMLIGKADKNI
-308 KKLINDSLEGKTPLI
+308 INDSLDGKTPLI

-332 TAKILIENGADVNAI
+332 TAKILIENGTNINAVDI
-347 DFEGWRALSYAVN
+347 EGWSALSYAVN

-414 FTPLN
+414 FNPLN
-419 IAIESGDMEL
+419 IAIESGNMEL

-481 AKTPLQTASR
+481 TDTPLKTASR

-553 LAIISGN
+553 LAVISGN

-606 NINQ
+606 LSE

>member
-1 MNNRINNEESK
+1 MNNQINNEESK

-96 QAIKHNNIKAI
+96 QAIKHNNIKAV
-107 KFFIENNANVEIA
+107 KFFIENNAHVEIA

-152 GYYYGED
+152 GVYAKET
-159 FEKYP
+159 EKYP

-183 NFNLKE
+183 NFDLKRE
-189 ENYILSY
+189 SYILSY
-196 AIENSDENI
+196 AMENSDENI
-205 IKYLVEN
+205 VKYLVEN
-212 GANINYEIFYENEE
+212 GADMYSYEI
-226 SKRTILYDAVLSLN
+226 TALYQAVLNLN
-240 LKLVEYFLDKGASI
+240 PKLVEYFLDKGASI
-254 ENAGKSDIYG
+254 EKAGGTDVYE
-264 NILMAA
+264 NIMMAA
-270 SGSKFNNNKNI
+270 AGSKFNNSNDK
-281 SAVDLKLLESL
+281 SPVDLTLLEKSAE
-292 SQNSA
+292 NSA
-297 KIMQMIIDKVD
+297 KITEMLIGKADKNI
-308 KKLINDSLEGKTPLI
+308 INDSLEGKTPLI

-332 TAKILIENGADVNAI
+332 TAKILIENGANINAVDI
-347 DFEGWRALSYAVN
+347 EGWSALSYAVN

-369 LLENKAKIKD
+369 LLENKVKIKD

-414 FTPLN
+414 FNPLN

-454 IAQNNMDLLQILI
+454 IAQNNMDLLQMLI
-467 ENGANVNNTNGDSW
+467 ENGANVNYTNGDSW
-481 AKTPLQTASR
+481 ANTPLQTASR

-503 RNADINAVDMN
+503 RNVDINAVDIN

-553 LAIISGN
+553 LAVISGN

-606 NINQ
+606 LSE

>member
-96 QAIKHNNIKAI
+96 QAIKHNNIKAV

-152 GYYYGED
+152 GVYAKET
-159 FEKYP
+159 EKYP

-183 NFNLKE
+183 NFDLKRE
-189 ENYILSY
+189 SYILSY
-196 AIENSDENI
+196 AMENSDENI
-205 IKYLVEN
+205 VKYLVEN
-212 GANINYEIFYENEE
+212 GADMYSYEI
-226 SKRTILYDAVLSLN
+226 TALYQAVLNLN
-240 LKLVEYFLDKGASI
+240 PKLVEYFLDKGASI
-254 ENAGKSDIYG
+254 EKAGGTDVYG
-264 NILMAA
+264 NIMMAA
-270 SGSKFNNNKNI
+270 AGSKFNNSNDK
-281 SAVDLKLLESL
+281 SPVDLTLLEKSAE
-292 SQNSA
+292 NSA
-297 KIMQMIIDKVD
+297 KITEMLIGKADKNI
-308 KKLINDSLEGKTPLI
+308 INDSLEGKTPLI

-332 TAKILIENGADVNAI
+332 TAKILIENGANINAVDI
-347 DFEGWRALSYAVN
+347 EGWSALSYAVN
-360 NGDIEIAKL
+360 NGDIESAKL

-414 FTPLN
+414 FNPLN

-467 ENGANVNNTNGDSW
+467 ENGANVNYTNGDSW
-481 AKTPLQTASR
+481 ADTPLKTASR

-503 RNADINAVDMN
+503 RNVDINAVDIN

-553 LAIISGN
+553 LAVISGN

>member
-1 MNNRINNEESK
+1 MNNQINNEESK

-47 SLNKMAENYEVYDA
+47 SLNKMAKNYEVYDA

-83 INQTGDEDIGGLY
+83 INQTGENDIGGLY
-96 QAIKHNNIKAI
+96 QAVKNDNIKAV
-107 KFFIENNANVEIA
+107 KFFIENNANIEIVS
-120 TFDGTTPLVLA
+120 TDGTTPLILA
-131 IEENKPKIVELLIK
+131 IEENKPRIVELLIK
-145 EGKANIY
+145 EGKANVY
-152 GYYYGED
+152 GVYTGNI
-159 FEKYP
+159 EKYP

-178 ILLNN
+178 IFLNN
-183 NFNLKE
+183 NFDLKRE
-189 ENYILSY
+189 PYILSY

-212 GANINYEIFYENEE
+212 GADMYSYEI
-226 SKRTILYDAVLSLN
+226 TALYQAVLNLN
-240 LKLVEYFLDKGASI
+240 PKLVEYFLDKGASI
-254 ENAGKSDIYG
+254 EKAGGTDVYG
-264 NILMAA
+264 NIMMAA
-270 SGSKFNNNKNI
+270 AGSKFNNSNDK
-281 SAVDLKLLESL
+281 SPVDLTLLEKSAE
-292 SQNSA
+292 NSA

-332 TAKILIENGADVNAI
+332 TAKILIENGANINAVDI
-347 DFEGWRALSYAVN
+347 EGWSALSYAVN

-414 FTPLN
+414 FNPLN

-467 ENGANVNNTNGDSW
+467 ENGANVNYTGGDSW
-481 AKTPLQTASR
+481 ANTPLQTASR

-503 RNADINAVDMN
+503 RNVDINAVDIN

-553 LAIISGN
+553 LAVISGN
-560 IDIVGELVLKG
+560 IDIVGDLALKG

-606 NINQ
+606 LSE

>member
-96 QAIKHNNIKAI
+96 QAIKHNNIKAV

-152 GYYYGED
+152 GVYAKET
-159 FEKYP
+159 EKYP

-183 NFNLKE
+183 NFDLKRE
-189 ENYILSY
+189 SYILSY
-196 AIENSDENI
+196 AMENSDENI
-205 IKYLVEN
+205 VKYLVEN
-212 GANINYEIFYENEE
+212 GADMYSYEI
-226 SKRTILYDAVLSLN
+226 TALYQAVLNLN
-240 LKLVEYFLDKGASI
+240 PKLVEYFLDKGASI
-254 ENAGKSDIYG
+254 EKAGGTDVYG
-264 NILMAA
+264 NIMMAA
-270 SGSKFNNNKNI
+270 AGSKFNNSNDK
-281 SAVDLKLLESL
+281 SPVDLTLLEKSAE
-292 SQNSA
+292 NSA
-297 KIMQMIIDKVD
+297 KITEMLIGKADKNI
-308 KKLINDSLEGKTPLI
+308 INDSLEGKTPLI

-332 TAKILIENGADVNAI
+332 TAKILIENGANINAV
-347 DFEGWRALSYAVN
+347 DFEGWSALSYAVN

-379 ELLIAIKSPIVESR
+379 ELLIAIKSPIVESS

-414 FTPLN
+414 FNPLN

-467 ENGANVNNTNGDSW
+467 ENGANVNYTNGDSW
-481 AKTPLQTASR
+481 ADTPLKTASR

-503 RNADINAVDMN
+503 RNVDINAVDMN

-553 LAIISGN
+553 LAVISGN

-571 ANTRIRNNDGK
+571 ANTKIRNNDGK

-606 NINQ
+606 NISP

>member
-1 MNNRINNEESK
+1 MNNQINNEESK

-96 QAIKHNNIKAI
+96 QAIKHNNIKAV
-107 KFFIENNANVEIA
+107 KFFIENNAHVEIA

-152 GYYYGED
+152 GVYAKET
-159 FEKYP
+159 EKYP

-183 NFNLKE
+183 NFDLKRE
-189 ENYILSY
+189 SYILSY

-205 IKYLVEN
+205 VKYLVEN
-212 GANINYEIFYENEE
+212 GADMYSYEI
-226 SKRTILYDAVLSLN
+226 TALYQAVLNLN
-240 LKLVEYFLDKGASI
+240 PKLVEYFLDKGASI
-254 ENAGKSDIYG
+254 EKAGGTDVYG
-264 NILMAA
+264 NIMMAA
-270 SGSKFNNNKNI
+270 AGSKFNNSNDK
-281 SAVDLKLLESL
+281 SPVDLTLLEKSAE
-292 SQNSA
+292 NSA
-297 KIMQMIIDKVD
+297 KITEMLIGKADKNI
-308 KKLINDSLEGKTPLI
+308 INDSLEGKTPLI

-332 TAKILIENGADVNAI
+332 TAKILIENGANINAVDI
-347 DFEGWRALSYAVN
+347 EGWSALSYAVN

-379 ELLIAIKSPIVESR
+379 ELLIAIKSPIVESS
-393 INMMKLLIDN
+393 INIMKLLIEN
-403 KANINYTDENG
+403 GANINYTDENG
-414 FTPLN
+414 FNPLN

-454 IAQNNMDLLQILI
+454 IAQNNMDLLQMLI
-467 ENGANVNNTNGDSW
+467 ENGANVNYTNGDSW
-481 AKTPLQTASR
+481 ANTPLQTASR

-503 RNADINAVDMN
+503 RNVDINAVDIN

-553 LAIISGN
+553 LAVISGN

-606 NINQ
+606 LSE

>member
-1 MNNRINNEESK
+1 MNNQINNEESK

-96 QAIKHNNIKAI
+96 QAIKHNNIKAV
-107 KFFIENNANVEIA
+107 KFFIENNAYVEIA
-120 TFDGTTPLVLA
+120 TFDGITPLVLA

-152 GYYYGED
+152 GYYHGED

-164 IYCAVKNKNLNMIK
+164 IYCAVKNKNLNIIK

-183 NFNLKE
+183 NFDLKRE
-189 ENYILSY
+189 SYILSY
-196 AIENSDENI
+196 AMENSDENI
-205 IKYLVEN
+205 VKYLVEN
-212 GANINYEIFYENEE
+212 GADMYSYEI
-226 SKRTILYDAVLSLN
+226 TALYQAVLNLN
-240 LKLVEYFLDKGASI
+240 PKLVEYFLDKGASI
-254 ENAGKSDIYG
+254 EKAGGTDVYG
-264 NILMAA
+264 NIMMAA
-270 SGSKFNNNKNI
+270 AGSKFNNSNDK
-281 SAVDLKLLESL
+281 SPVDLTLLEKSAE
-292 SQNSA
+292 NSA
-297 KIMQMIIDKVD
+297 KITEMLIGKADKNI
-308 KKLINDSLEGKTPLI
+308 INDSLEGKTPLI

-332 TAKILIENGADVNAI
+332 TAKILIENGANINAVDI
-347 DFEGWRALSYAVN
+347 EGWSALSYAIN

-369 LLENKAKIKD
+369 LLENKVKIKD

-393 INMMKLLIDN
+393 INIMKLLIEN
-403 KANINYTDENG
+403 GANINYTDENG
-414 FTPLN
+414 FNPLN

-443 MQDGVSLIGYA
+443 IQDGVSLIGYA

-467 ENGANVNNTNGDSW
+467 ENGANVNYTNGDSW
-481 AKTPLQTASR
+481 ADTPLKTASR

-528 SVVKLLLEK
+528 SIVKLLLEK

-553 LAIISGN
+553 LAVISGN

-606 NINQ
+606 LSE

>member
-96 QAIKHNNIKAI
+96 QAIKHNNIKAV
-107 KFFIENNANVEIA
+107 KFFIENNAHVEIA

-145 EGKANIY
+145 EGKANVY
-152 GYYYGED
+152 GYYHGED

-164 IYCAVKNKNLNMIK
+164 IYCAVKNKNLNIIK

-196 AIENSDENI
+196 AMENSDENI
-205 IKYLVEN
+205 VKYLVEN
-212 GANINYEIFYENEE
+212 GADINYEIFYKNEE

-297 KIMQMIIDKVD
+297 KIMQMIINKVD
-308 KKLINDSLEGKTPLI
+308 KKLINDSLDGKTPLI

-332 TAKILIENGADVNAI
+332 TAKILIENGANINAV
-347 DFEGWRALSYAVN
+347 DFEGWSALSYVVN

-369 LLENKAKIKD
+369 LLENKAKIKG
-379 ELLIAIKSPIVESR
+379 ELLLAIKSPIAESR
-393 INMMKLLIDN
+393 IDMIKLLIDN
-403 KANINYTDENG
+403 KANINYSDDDG

-467 ENGANVNNTNGDSW
+467 ENGANVNYTGGDSW
-481 AKTPLQTASR
+481 ANTPLQTASR

-528 SVVKLLLEK
+528 SIVKLLLEK

-553 LAIISGN
+553 LAVISGN

-606 NINQ
+606 LSK

>member
-1 MNNRINNEESK
+1 MNNQINNEESK

-96 QAIKHNNIKAI
+96 QAIKHNNIKAV
-107 KFFIENNANVEIA
+107 KFFIENNAYVEIA
-120 TFDGTTPLVLA
+120 TFDGITPLVLA

-152 GYYYGED
+152 GVYAKET
-159 FEKYP
+159 EKYP

-183 NFNLKE
+183 NFDLKRE
-189 ENYILSY
+189 SYILSY
-196 AIENSDENI
+196 AMENSDENI
-205 IKYLVEN
+205 VKYLVEN
-212 GANINYEIFYENEE
+212 GADMYSYEI
-226 SKRTILYDAVLSLN
+226 TALYQAVLNLN
-240 LKLVEYFLDKGASI
+240 PKLVEYFLDKGASI
-254 ENAGKSDIYG
+254 EKAGGTDVYG
-264 NILMAA
+264 NIMMAA
-270 SGSKFNNNKNI
+270 AGSKFNNSNDK
-281 SAVDLKLLESL
+281 SPVDLTLLEKSAE
-292 SQNSA
+292 NSA
-297 KIMQMIIDKVD
+297 KITEMLIGKADKNI
-308 KKLINDSLEGKTPLI
+308 INDSLEGKTPLI

-332 TAKILIENGADVNAI
+332 TAKILIENGANINAVDI
-347 DFEGWRALSYAVN
+347 EGWSALSYAVN

-379 ELLIAIKSPIVESR
+379 ELLLAIKSPIVESS
-393 INMMKLLIDN
+393 INIMKLLIDN

-414 FTPLN
+414 FNPLN

-467 ENGANVNNTNGDSW
+467 ENGANVNYTNGDSW
-481 AKTPLQTASR
+481 ADTPLKTASR

-514 GNTALHTAALNSQL
+514 GNTALHTASLNSQL
-528 SVVKLLLEK
+528 SVIKLLLEK

-553 LAIISGN
+553 LAVISGN

-606 NINQ
+606 LSE

>member
-1 MNNRINNEESK
+1 MNNRINNEESR

-83 INQTGDEDIGGLY
+83 INQTGEEDIGGLY
-96 QAIKHNNIKAI
+96 QAIKHNNIKAV
-107 KFFIENNANVEIA
+107 KFFIENNAYVEIA
-120 TFDGTTPLVLA
+120 TFDGITPLVLA

-152 GYYYGED
+152 GVYAKET
-159 FEKYP
+159 EKYP

-178 ILLNN
+178 ILLDN
-183 NFNLKE
+183 NFDLKRE
-189 ENYILSY
+189 SYILSY
-196 AIENSDENI
+196 AMENSDENI

-212 GANINYEIFYENEE
+212 GADMYSYEI
-226 SKRTILYDAVLSLN
+226 TALYQAVLNLN
-240 LKLVEYFLDKGASI
+240 PKLVEYFLDKGASI
-254 ENAGKSDIYG
+254 EKAGGTDVYG

-332 TAKILIENGADVNAI
+332 TAKILIENGANINAVDI
-347 DFEGWRALSYAVN
+347 EGWSALSYAVN

-379 ELLIAIKSPIVESR
+379 ELLIAIKSPIVESS
-393 INMMKLLIDN
+393 INIMKLLIDN

-414 FTPLN
+414 FSPLN

-454 IAQNNMDLLQILI
+454 IAQNNMDLLQMLI
-467 ENGANVNNTNGDSW
+467 ENGANVNYTNGDSW
-481 AKTPLQTASR
+481 ANTPLQTASR

-528 SVVKLLLEK
+528 SIVKLLLEK

-553 LAIISGN
+553 LAVISGN
-560 IDIVGELVLKG
+560 INIVGELVLKG

-582 YPRDIARANNSAA
+582 YPRDIARVNNSAA

-606 NINQ
+606 LSE

>member
-73 KELVL
+73 KGLVL

-96 QAIKHNNIKAI
+96 QAIKHNNIKAV

-152 GYYYGED
+152 GVYAKET
-159 FEKYP
+159 EKYP

-178 ILLNN
+178 ILLDN
-183 NFNLKE
+183 NFDLKRE
-189 ENYILSY
+189 SYILSY

-205 IKYLVEN
+205 VKYLVEN
-212 GANINYEIFYENEE
+212 GADMYSYEI
-226 SKRTILYDAVLSLN
+226 TALYQAVLNLN
-240 LKLVEYFLDKGASI
+240 PKLVEYFLDKGASI
-254 ENAGKSDIYG
+254 EKAGGTDVYG
-264 NILMAA
+264 NIMMAA
-270 SGSKFNNNKNI
+270 AGSKFNNSNDK
-281 SAVDLKLLESL
+281 SPVDLTLLEKSAE
-292 SQNSA
+292 NSA

-332 TAKILIENGADVNAI
+332 TAKILIENGANINAVDI
-347 DFEGWRALSYAVN
+347 EGWSALSYAVN

-369 LLENKAKIKD
+369 LLENKSKIKD
-379 ELLIAIKSPIVESR
+379 ELLIAIKSPIVESS
-393 INMMKLLIDN
+393 INIMKLLIDN

-414 FTPLN
+414 FNPLN

-429 TKFLIT
+429 TKFLIK

-443 MQDGVSLIGYA
+443 MQDGLSLIGYA

-467 ENGANVNNTNGDSW
+467 ENGANVNYTNGDSW
-481 AKTPLQTASR
+481 ANTPLQTASR

-553 LAIISGN
+553 SAVISGN

-571 ANTRIRNNDGK
+571 ANTKIRNNDGK

>member
-1 MNNRINNEESK
+1 MNNQINNEESK

-61 EIYAKKYGDKII
+61 EIYAKKYGDEII

-96 QAIKHNNIKAI
+96 QAIKHNNIKAV
-107 KFFIENNANVEIA
+107 KFFIENNAHVEIA

-152 GYYYGED
+152 GVYAKET
-159 FEKYP
+159 EKYP

-183 NFNLKE
+183 NFDLKRE
-189 ENYILSY
+189 SYILSY
-196 AIENSDENI
+196 AMENSNENI

-332 TAKILIENGADVNAI
+332 TAKILIENGADVNAVDI
-347 DFEGWRALSYAVN
+347 EGWSALSYAVN

-369 LLENKAKIKD
+369 LLENKAKIKG

-414 FTPLN
+414 FNPLN

-467 ENGANVNNTNGDSW
+467 ENGANVNYTNW
-481 AKTPLQTASR
+481 R
-491 LGLDNVVRILLT
+491 FLG
-503 RNADINAVDMN
+503 
-514 GNTALHTAALNSQL
+514 
-528 SVVKLLLEK
+528 
-537 NPNLDIQ
+537 
-544 NKVGNTALH
+544 
-553 LAIISGN
+553 
-560 IDIVGELVLKG
+560 
-571 ANTRIRNNDGK
+571 
-582 YPRDIARANNSAA
+582 
-595 IFEVLREAENK
+595 
-606 NINQ
+606 

>member
-96 QAIKHNNIKAI
+96 QAIKHNNIKAV

-152 GYYYGED
+152 GVYAKET
-159 FEKYP
+159 EKYP

-183 NFNLKE
+183 NFDLKRE
-189 ENYILSY
+189 SYILSY
-196 AIENSDENI
+196 AMENSDENI
-205 IKYLVEN
+205 VKYLVEN
-212 GANINYEIFYENEE
+212 GADMYSYEI
-226 SKRTILYDAVLSLN
+226 TALYQAVLNLN
-240 LKLVEYFLDKGASI
+240 PKLVEYFLDKGASI
-254 ENAGKSDIYG
+254 EKAGGTDVYG
-264 NILMAA
+264 NIMMAA
-270 SGSKFNNNKNI
+270 AGSKFNNSNDK
-281 SAVDLKLLESL
+281 SPVDLTLLEKSAE
-292 SQNSA
+292 NSA
-297 KIMQMIIDKVD
+297 KITEMLIGKADKNI
-308 KKLINDSLEGKTPLI
+308 INDSLEGKTPLI

-332 TAKILIENGADVNAI
+332 TAKILIENGANINAV
-347 DFEGWRALSYAVN
+347 DFEGWSALSYAVN

-379 ELLIAIKSPIVESR
+379 ELLIAIKSPIVESS
-393 INMMKLLIDN
+393 INIMKLLIDN

-419 IAIESGDMEL
+419 ITIESGDMEL

-467 ENGANVNNTNGDSW
+467 ENGANVNYTGGDSW

-537 NPNLDIQ
+537 NPSLDIQ

-553 LAIISGN
+553 LAVISGN

>member
-83 INQTGDEDIGGLY
+83 INQTGDGDIGGLY
-96 QAIKHNNIKAI
+96 QAVKNDNIKAV

-152 GYYYGED
+152 GVYAKET
-159 FEKYP
+159 EKYP

-183 NFNLKE
+183 NFDLKRE
-189 ENYILSY
+189 SYILSY
-196 AIENSDENI
+196 AMENSDENI
-205 IKYLVEN
+205 VKYLVEN
-212 GANINYEIFYENEE
+212 GADMYSYEI
-226 SKRTILYDAVLSLN
+226 TALYQAVLNLN
-240 LKLVEYFLDKGASI
+240 PKLVEYFLDKGASI
-254 ENAGKSDIYG
+254 EKAGGTDVYG
-264 NILMAA
+264 NIMMAA
-270 SGSKFNNNKNI
+270 AGSKFNNSNDK
-281 SAVDLKLLESL
+281 SPVDLTLLEKSAE
-292 SQNSA
+292 NSA
-297 KIMQMIIDKVD
+297 KITEMLIGKADKNI
-308 KKLINDSLEGKTPLI
+308 INDSLEGKTPLI

-332 TAKILIENGADVNAI
+332 TAKILIENGANINAV
-347 DFEGWRALSYAVN
+347 DFEGWSALSYAVN

-379 ELLIAIKSPIVESR
+379 ELLIAIKSPIVESS
-393 INMMKLLIDN
+393 INIMKLLIDN

-414 FTPLN
+414 FNPLN

-467 ENGANVNNTNGDSW
+467 ENGANVNYTGGDSW

-537 NPNLDIQ
+537 NPSLDIQ

-553 LAIISGN
+553 LAVISGN

>member
-1 MNNRINNEESK
+1 MNNQINNEESK

-47 SLNKMAENYEVYDA
+47 SLNKMAKNYEVYDK

-78 NYGKD
+78 NYGKY

-96 QAIKHNNIKAI
+96 QAIKHNNIKAV

-152 GYYYGED
+152 GVYAKET
-159 FEKYP
+159 EKYP

-183 NFNLKE
+183 NFDLKRE
-189 ENYILSY
+189 SYILSY
-196 AIENSDENI
+196 AMENSDENI
-205 IKYLVEN
+205 VKYLVEN
-212 GANINYEIFYENEE
+212 GADMYSYEI
-226 SKRTILYDAVLSLN
+226 TALYQAVLNLN
-240 LKLVEYFLDKGASI
+240 PKLVEYFLDKGASI
-254 ENAGKSDIYG
+254 EKAGGTDVYG
-264 NILMAA
+264 NIMMAA
-270 SGSKFNNNKNI
+270 AGSKFNNSNDK
-281 SAVDLKLLESL
+281 SPVDLTLLEKSAE
-292 SQNSA
+292 NSA
-297 KIMQMIIDKVD
+297 KITEMLIGKADKNI
-308 KKLINDSLEGKTPLI
+308 INDSLEGKTPLI

-332 TAKILIENGADVNAI
+332 TAKILIENGANINAVDI
-347 DFEGWRALSYAVN
+347 EGWSALSYAVN

-379 ELLIAIKSPIVESR
+379 ELLIAIKSPIVESS
-393 INMMKLLIDN
+393 INIMKLLIDN

-414 FTPLN
+414 FNPLN

-467 ENGANVNNTNGDSW
+467 ENGANVNYTNGDSW
-481 AKTPLQTASR
+481 ADTPLKTASR

-528 SVVKLLLEK
+528 SIVKLLLEK

-553 LAIISGN
+553 LAVISGN

-606 NINQ
+606 LSE

>member
-1 MNNRINNEESK
+1 MNNQINNEESK

-96 QAIKHNNIKAI
+96 QAIKHNNIKAV

-152 GYYYGED
+152 GVYAKET
-159 FEKYP
+159 EKYP
-164 IYCAVKNKNLNMIK
+164 IYCAIKNKNLNMIK

-183 NFNLKE
+183 NFDLKRE
-189 ENYILSY
+189 SYILSY
-196 AIENSDENI
+196 AMENSDENI

-212 GANINYEIFYENEE
+212 GADMYSYEI
-226 SKRTILYDAVLSLN
+226 TALYQAVLNLN
-240 LKLVEYFLDKGASI
+240 PKLVEYFLDKGASI
-254 ENAGKSDIYG
+254 EKAGGTDVYG
-264 NILMAA
+264 NIMMAA
-270 SGSKFNNNKNI
+270 AGSKFNNSNDK
-281 SAVDLKLLESL
+281 SPVDLTLLEKSAE
-292 SQNSA
+292 NSA
-297 KIMQMIIDKVD
+297 KITEMLIGKADKNI
-308 KKLINDSLEGKTPLI
+308 INDSLEGKTPLI

-332 TAKILIENGADVNAI
+332 TAKILIENGTNINAVDI
-347 DFEGWRALSYAVN
+347 EGWSALSYAIN

-369 LLENKAKIKD
+369 LLTNKAKIKD

-403 KANINYTDENG
+403 KANINDTDENG

-419 IAIESGDMEL
+419 ITIESGDMEL

-454 IAQNNMDLLQILI
+454 IAQNNMDLLQMLI

-481 AKTPLQTASR
+481 ADTPLKTASR

-553 LAIISGN
+553 LAVISGN

-571 ANTRIRNNDGK
+571 ANTRIRNNDEK
-582 YPRDIARANNSAA
+582 YPKDIARANNSAA

-606 NINQ
+606 LSE